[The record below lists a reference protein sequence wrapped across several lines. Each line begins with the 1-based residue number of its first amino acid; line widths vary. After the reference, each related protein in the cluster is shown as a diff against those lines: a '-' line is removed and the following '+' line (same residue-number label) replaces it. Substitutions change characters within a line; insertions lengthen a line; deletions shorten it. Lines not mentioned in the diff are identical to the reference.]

1 MGAISRLLKKIDTL
15 APDPWYVEGVKQA
28 RPLTQIVTFF
38 SGVIIGLIIFH
49 FYSK

>member
-1 MGAISRLLKKIDTL
+1 MNTFKKILKKIDEL